1 MAAQVAHEI
10 NNPLAGIKNSFRLI
24 KNAVPADHPD
34 RDMVGR
40 IEREIDRIAR
50 IVRQMYQIYSPR
62 VEERIDISVG
72 ETVRDV
78 VALLEPLRRQHEVTI
93 EMETIPPEL
102 TVRAYEGSLQQV
114 LFNLTANALQAS
126 PARGKVEISAIPT
139 DNNFV
144 EILVCDHGHGISAEI
159 QDRIFEPFFSTES
172 VDSTKKGLGLGLPIV
187 NTIVSNL
194 GGKID
199 FQSTIGEG
207 TCFRVF
213 LPRKQL

>member
-1 MAAQVAHEI
+1 M
-10 NNPLAGIKNSFRLI
+10 
-24 KNAVPADHPD
+24 
-34 RDMVGR
+34 
-40 IEREIDRIAR
+40 
-50 IVRQMYQIYSPR
+50 
-62 VEERIDISVG
+62 
-72 ETVRDV
+72 
-78 VALLEPLRRQHEVTI
+78 
-93 EMETIPPEL
+93 
-102 TVRAYEGSLQQV
+102 
-114 LFNLTANALQAS
+114 FNLTANALQAS